1 MTING
6 IAGMYSYII
15 LFNFNLISNLNLLKA
30 FIKMIP
36 ISKDKPLL
44 VSFTILALEIDTVY
58 KCLTEVKASLRFG

>member
-1 MTING
+1 MAING

-44 VSFTILALEIDTVY
+44 VSFTILALEIDTV
-58 KCLTEVKASLRFG
+58 